1 MTLLKTALKNFKKD
15 PLMNI
20 IAFVQ
25 LIAVILVATV
35 MVSTISIRYRTYD
48 PVKDILKGK
57 GFYTRFDGSIG
68 ANDSELNENG
78 SIHFLTDDELNA
90 RLNCKSAFYT
100 KLDFLS
106 TLRTYPIEKNNA
118 PPIWLYDNNMMS
130 VYKPGL
136 KSGRWVDPDADILEI
151 VISDEN
157 EFGWKL
163 GDTIEFDVGVPIPP
177 DYFTP
182 GTAKVVGILEK
193 NAEIFGYAI
202 DNSSSAAADTY
213 RSMYGTK
220 SQINKE
226 NLTIIASAEAYER
239 LYPDATPRIQNALFI
254 YEDGASEELLKEER
268 KIAAQLNGNH
278 IIDFEKMNQN
288 SLEYLHDEFMKLMP
302 VIAVLLVLVIISAV
316 SVSAIAARR
325 RLKDYA
331 KYYLLGLQWKQCAAV
346 SLLQA
351 LITAIAALAVVVAAL
366 FIVGFTPL
374 TELITLIVNTRLL
387 LSLLGILALYL
398 AFSMIMPLIM
408 LNSASPK
415 ELLQTE

>member
-1 MTLLKTALKNFKKD
+1 MILFKTALKNFKKD

-35 MVSTISIRYRTYD
+35 MVSAISIRYRTYD
-48 PVKDILKGK
+48 PVKDILKGN
-57 GFYTRFDGSIG
+57 GFYAWFDANTG
-68 ANDSELNENG
+68 ANDSKLNENG
-78 SIHFLTDDELNA
+78 ITHHLTDDELNA
-90 RLNCKSAFYT
+90 RLKCESAIYT
-100 KLDFLS
+100 KIDLLS
-106 TLRTYPIEKNNA
+106 TYRIYPNEKNNT
-118 PPIWLYDNNMMS
+118 PPIWLYGSDMMS

-136 KSGRWVDPDADILEI
+136 KSGRWGDPDADILEI

-163 GDTIEFDVGVPIPP
+163 GDTVEFDVSVPIPP
-177 DYFTP
+177 DYFTH

-193 NAEIFGYAI
+193 NAEIFGYTL

-213 RSMYGTK
+213 RSMFGTE
-220 SQINKE
+220 SNINKE
-226 NLTIIASAEAYER
+226 SLTIIASAEAYER
-239 LYPDATPRIQNALFI
+239 LYPDATPRILTALFI
-254 YEDGASEELLKEER
+254 YGDDASEELLKEEV
-268 KIAAQLNGNH
+268 KIAAQLNGRT
-278 IIDFEKMNQN
+278 IIDFEKMNTK

-346 SLLQA
+346 SFLQA
-351 LITAIAALAVVVAAL
+351 LITAIAALAVAVAAL

-408 LNSASPK
+408 LHSASPK